1 MKLFFDT
8 WDMNRV
14 YNYIEH
20 GNFGP
25 PEYSPP
31 NDEEAAII
39 NETIKKHR
47 RKGDTYNQIINKCL
61 ADWNESFK
69 AEDGHNE

>member
-1 MKLFFDT
+1 MTDYRIQNRITTMKLFFDT

-39 NETIKKHR
+39 TETIKKLR
-47 RKGDTYNQIINKCL
+47 RKGDAHIRLLIS
-61 ADWNESFK
+61 A
-69 AEDGHNE
+69 